1 MSVELNINGHIAEIV
16 LNNPDKRNV
25 LDFTASKKLGEA
37 VAAAEADP
45 QVNVIIIA
53 AEGKSFCAGG
63 SLDELMEAQSG
74 DAELLNDIY
83 AGFLAVA
90 DSPLPTIAAVQ
101 GAAVGAGMNLVLAC
115 DVRIVTPH
123 AMFDTRFMQLGI
135 HCGGGHSW
143 MLQKYLN
150 WEQSVTALVFGQ
162 TIRGE
167 QAVKQG
173 LAIDCVEPDTLRQKA
188 CDLASSLAGVPREL
202 VEQTKNSLKLSAA
215 ESEHSKMVE
224 HEFEVQKWSL
234 QQDYA
239 KQKLQGFKDKI
250 SGAQRR

>member
-1 MSVELNINGHIAEIV
+1 MPVDLNIKGHIAEII
-16 LNNPDKRNV
+16 LSNPDKRNV
-25 LDFTASKKLGEA
+25 LDFASSTALGEA
-37 VAAAEADP
+37 VATAEATP
-45 QVNVIIIA
+45 QVNAIIVA

-63 SLDELMEAQSG
+63 SLDELMQAQSG
-74 DAELLNDIY
+74 EAELLNDIY

-115 DVRIVTPH
+115 DVRLVTPH

-150 WEQSVTALVFGQ
+150 WEQSVAALVFGQ
-162 TIRGE
+162 VIRGQ
-167 QAVKQG
+167 QAVEKG
-173 LAIDCVEPDTLRQKA
+173 LALDCVEPDELRQA
-188 CDLASSLAGVPREL
+188 AYELASSLAGVPREL
-202 VEQTKNSLKLSAA
+202 VEKTKQSLKLSAA
-215 ESEHSKMVE
+215 ETQHQKMVE
-224 HEFEVQKWSL
+224 HEFKVQSWSL

-239 KQKLQGFKDKI
+239 KQKLQGFKDRI
-250 SGAQRR
+250 SGAKRG